1 MSDRNDRRTNELP
14 FVGIHDHSD
23 KIGERVRCRFK
34 TVPDLQRRMLQFK
47 SSDSGS
53 TKRQK
58 FSYPVT
64 NTYYRAVVNII
75 VISTIVNFSYHV
87 RAEMFVRSN
96 VIRKLTVISPALRA
110 IENSN

>member
-34 TVPDLQRRMLQFK
+34 TVPDLQCRMLKLK

-53 TKRQK
+53 TKRQE
-58 FSYPVT
+58 FSHPLP

-75 VISTIVNFSYHV
+75 VISAIINFSYHV

-96 VIRKLTVISPALRA
+96 VIRKLTVIAPALRTV
-110 IENSN
+110 ENSD